1 MAAASI
7 GDEVRVHYVGTTDG
21 EQFDSSYER
30 GEPLEFTLGARQ
42 VVAGFESA
50 VLGMEPGE
58 TKTVDIPASQ
68 AYGPH
73 NQEMVLS
80 EDISELPP
88 GIELGVTL
96 VGRDS
101 DTGEELRFEVVA
113 IEGGRAILD
122 ANHPLAGRDLT
133 FDLELVEIVEGGGA
147 EMPWGAESTPPTPTP
162 APAEPH
168 DHDHD
173 HEGHDH
179 DHEGHEH
186 HP

>member
-1 MAAASI
+1 MTAARV
-7 GDEVRVHYVGTTDG
+7 GDEVKVHYVGTTDG
-21 EQFDSSYER
+21 QQFDSSYER

-58 TKTVDIPASQ
+58 KKTVDIPASQ
-68 AYGPH
+68 AYGPR
-73 NQEMVLS
+73 NQDMVLS
-80 EDISELPP
+80 EELSELPP

-101 DTGEELRFEVVA
+101 DTGEELRFEVIA
-113 IEGGRAILD
+113 IEGDRAILD

-133 FDLELVEIVEGGGA
+133 FDLELVEIGEGLGA

-162 APAEPH
+162 APTDP
-168 DHDHD
+168 HD

-186 HP
+186 